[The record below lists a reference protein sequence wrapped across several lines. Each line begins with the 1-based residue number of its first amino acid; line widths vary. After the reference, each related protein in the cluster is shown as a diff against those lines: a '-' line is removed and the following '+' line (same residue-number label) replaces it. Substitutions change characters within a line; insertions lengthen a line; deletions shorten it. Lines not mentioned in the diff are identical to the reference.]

1 MKRINIIFT
10 SIVAVCS
17 LVAMSMNDYRTLGV
31 IQEVAPLSCHAED
44 KGVSTTSYV
53 HLSSEDEFIKSLRS
67 NGYILL
73 EIEVRNQTGKAYE
86 LSRDSIS
93 LPQANAKDIA
103 WSFTKKSIPRSI
115 GLKIASFFF
124 WPMMIPSTID
134 TLVTH
139 KNHTSLR
146 RDLKIKTLKEDGE
159 TLLPYTS
166 TKRFIFIKESNW
178 QEWSAKNS
186 FEITL
191 KETESPRLL
200 SLTTPLETSPS

>member
-17 LVAMSMNDYRTLGV
+17 LLAASMNDYRTLGV
-31 IQEVAPLSCHAED
+31 IQEVAPLSCNAQD
-44 KGVSTTSYV
+44 RGVSTLSRV
-53 HLSSEDEFIKSLRS
+53 HLASEDDFIKDLRS

-73 EIEVRNQTGKAYE
+73 EIEVRNQTNKAYD
-86 LSRDSIS
+86 LSKESIS
-93 LPQANAKDIA
+93 LPQATTKDIA

-124 WPMMIPSTID
+124 WPMMIPSSID

-139 KNHTSLR
+139 RNHRSLKY
-146 RDLKIKTLKEDGE
+146 DLKVKTLKAEGE
-159 TLLPYTS
+159 TLLPYTAA
-166 TKRFIFIKESNW
+166 KRFIFIKESDW
-178 QEWSAKNS
+178 AEWNKKNS

-200 SLTTPLETSPS
+200 IIPTPLETFPS